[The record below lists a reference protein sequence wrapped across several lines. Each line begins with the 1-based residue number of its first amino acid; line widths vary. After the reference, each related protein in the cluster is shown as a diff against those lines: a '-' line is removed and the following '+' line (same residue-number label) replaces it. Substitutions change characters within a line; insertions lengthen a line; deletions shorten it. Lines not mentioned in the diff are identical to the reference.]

1 METLFLNEHS
11 SKLKSVLELALQT
24 NESSASTWI
33 GYKKDL
39 ESVKTNLKSYSE
51 KFDIPIMIPLCSKAM
66 IPGILVHTNQVL
78 VGLGDSWFT
87 RVSTKS
93 AVENCERKIQF
104 CSEMIHK
111 YEKEKEILVSRQN
124 FPAFDEGEEII
135 ETLNEEKMNN
145 WMKKNKQENQIKA
158 TVAEEELWRRL
169 DELELQ
175 EELEDELL
183 LLNEEKEEDDLY
195 DEEEEQNDSG
205 HSSEEEEEIDVRVNS
220 NRTVISDIEP
230 LVQHVPI
237 STSSSHEDNV
247 IRIRHSDLTLG
258 PVSYCTESPYQT
270 PACIYR
276 EYLNKKNDAMGER

>member
-1 METLFLNEHS
+1 MMIE
-11 SKLKSVLELALQT
+11 K
-24 NESSASTWI
+24 
-33 GYKKDL
+33 YDL
-39 ESVKTNLKSYSE
+39 HHKNWDLSQVFIIYNIYS
-51 KFDIPIMIPLCSKAM
+51 
-66 IPGILVHTNQVL
+66 
-78 VGLGDSWFT
+78 
-87 RVSTKS
+87 R
-93 AVENCERKIQF
+93 
-104 CSEMIHK
+104 
-111 YEKEKEILVSRQN
+111 
-124 FPAFDEGEEII
+124 
-135 ETLNEEKMNN
+135 
-145 WMKKNKQENQIKA
+145 
-158 TVAEEELWRRL
+158 
-169 DELELQ
+169 
-175 EELEDELL
+175 
-183 LLNEEKEEDDLY
+183 LNEEKEEDDLY